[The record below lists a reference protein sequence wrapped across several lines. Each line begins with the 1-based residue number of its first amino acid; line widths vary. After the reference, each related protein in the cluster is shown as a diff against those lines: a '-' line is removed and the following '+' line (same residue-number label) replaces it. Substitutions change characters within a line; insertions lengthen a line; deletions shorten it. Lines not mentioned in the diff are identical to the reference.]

1 MCTVSFIPRS
11 RGYALMMNR
20 DEKRTRIAGLPPQLH
35 KIDRRAVLYPSEP
48 GGGTWISLNDTG
60 VTLVLINWYSVNQRV
75 VAGVISRGQVVNSAC
90 AAGTKDQVDS
100 VVAPLP
106 LAKINPFR
114 LIGIFLATSEVFEW
128 RWNLS
133 KLEIH
138 QHPWRPQ
145 QWISSGFDEP
155 KAQQIRSATFR
166 RAQTQNS
173 AGTLEWLRRL
183 HRSHHP
189 DCGAFST
196 CMHRADAAT
205 VSSTEIVV
213 SSGRATMRH
222 HPGPPCQTSNQ
233 IVRHVN
239 RI

>member
-1 MCTVSFIPRS
+1 
-11 RGYALMMNR
+11 MMNR
-20 DEKRTRIAGLPPQLH
+20 DEKLTRIAGLPPQLH
-35 KIDRRAVLYPSEP
+35 KIDHCAVLYPSEP

-60 VTLVLINWYSVNQRV
+60 VTLALINWYSVNQSV
-75 VAGVISRGQVVNSAC
+75 VAGVVSRGQVVTSV
-90 AAGTKDQVDS
+90 GTAREKNQVD
-100 VVAPLP
+100 AAIARLP
-106 LAKINPFR
+106 LAKMNPFR
-114 LIGIFLATSEVFEW
+114 LIGILPAMNEVFEW
-128 RWNLS
+128 RWDLI
-133 KLEIH
+133 KLECN
-138 QHPWRPQ
+138 QHAWQQQ

-173 AGTLEWLRRL
+173 TGTLAWLRRL

-205 VSSTEIVV
+205 VSTTEIVV
-213 SSGRATMRH
+213 SSARATMRH